1 MLTHPGIVTLR
12 DVCVIW
18 EKCMKFYFAPMEGIT
33 VSTYRNLCN
42 QMFPYIDKFFSP
54 FLVTKTKTILNAKEL
69 RDILPENNQGLYLV
83 PQVLTNHAKDFI
95 VMIRELEK
103 LGYEEVN
110 LNLGCPSGTVAS
122 KGRGAGFLAKPQELD
137 EFFDQVF
144 EALEG
149 GKVKLSVKTRIGKES
164 PEEFPRLLEIYN
176 KYPISELI
184 VHPRTQKDYYKNTPN
199 LSTFEQAYRESKNPV
214 CYNGNLFTVKDYQEL
229 VERFPSLTM
238 VMLGRGLVCNPAL
251 VAEIL
256 GKDKLTRE
264 NLREF
269 HDRIYNSYRE
279 MLFGDKNVLF
289 RMKEL
294 WCYMI
299 AGFQENEK
307 AKKKLMKSRDLQEYE
322 IAVNE
327 IFRTCS
333 LDTSKVK
340 CFS

>member
-1 MLTHPGIVTLR
+1 MR
-12 DVCVIW
+12 
-18 EKCMKFYFAPMEGIT
+18 FYFAPMEGIT

-42 QMFPYIDKFFSP
+42 EMFPYIDKFFSP

-95 VMIRELEK
+95 IMIRELEK

-122 KGRGAGFLAKPQELD
+122 KGRGSGFLAKPQELD
-137 EFFDQVF
+137 DFLGEVFD
-144 EALEG
+144 ALEG
-149 GKVKLSVKTRIGKES
+149 GRVKLSIKTRIGKDS
-164 PEEFPRLLEIYN
+164 PQEFSHLLEIYN

-199 LSTFEQAYRESKNPV
+199 LSVFEQAYQESRNPV
-214 CYNGNLFTVKDYQEL
+214 CYNGNIFTVKEYQKLLEK
-229 VERFPSLTM
+229 FPSLTM
-238 VMLGRGLVCNPAL
+238 VMLGRGLVSNPAL

-256 GKDKLTRE
+256 GKDRLSKE

-269 HDRIYNSYRE
+269 HDRIYNCYRKI
-279 MLFGDKNVLF
+279 LFGDKNVLF

-299 AGFQENEK
+299 AVFQENEK
-307 AKKKLMKSRDLQEYE
+307 AKKKLMKSKDLQEYQA
-322 IAVNE
+322 AVNE
-327 IFRTCS
+327 VFRTCN
-333 LDTSKVK
+333 LDTGMVK
-340 CFS
+340 IFS